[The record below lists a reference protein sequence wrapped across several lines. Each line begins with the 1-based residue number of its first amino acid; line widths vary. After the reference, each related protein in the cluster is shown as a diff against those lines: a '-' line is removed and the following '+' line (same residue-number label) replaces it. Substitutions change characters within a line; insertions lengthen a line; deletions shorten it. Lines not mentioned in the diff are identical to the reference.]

1 MAGLVLLDK
10 RNLLIRLAE
19 HPTVAYH
26 PLEYGNMVSATSF
39 RGLTINRAER
49 VPLRDRIECV
59 TEDLKEIQTI
69 LSITISF
76 KRTRR
81 LREFITTE
89 LSSLL
94 GEPFD
99 VYNQQDKVDYLLL
112 KNYLERQLR
121 DLELNVE
128 RDEKAKP
135 LLPFATTLV
144 ELCEAREAVDP
155 VIPKNVAEIL
165 FRTQKDVV
173 AVIDLVENTP
183 EKISVNKSSA
193 FRAAKT
199 VDDLREHLTEWF
211 GFYKGYDPLFD
222 WWVASPYSSIDSTLE
237 RLSSTIRE
245 KLVGIKPGDEDVI
258 VGEPIDREGLLA
270 ELQAEMIPYTPE
282 EIISIGEKEFEWCV
296 RELKKASQ
304 SMGFGDDWKKA
315 LEEVKNDYVEPGQQT
330 QLVKGLAHE
339 AISFVE
345 EHNLITVPQ
354 IAKETWQMFMMSPE
368 RQKVNPFFLGGSSII
383 VSYPTDTMDHE
394 AKLMSMRGNNIHF
407 ARATVFHELIPGHRL
422 QFYMNARHR
431 PYRQLFDTPFWIEG
445 WSLYWEMILWDDDRF
460 VKTPQNR
467 IGMLF
472 WRLHRCARIIFS
484 INFHLGRMTAQE
496 CIDLLVNEVGHERAT
511 AEGEVRRS
519 LAGDYSPL
527 YQAGYMLGALQI
539 YSLRKEVVGGGF
551 IREIDFHN
559 RFLKENR
566 MPIELMRALIC
577 EMPLGRDYSPSWRFY
592 RL

>member
-1 MAGLVLLDK
+1 
-10 RNLLIRLAE
+10 
-19 HPTVAYH
+19 
-26 PLEYGNMVSATSF
+26 MVSTTSF
-39 RGLTINRAER
+39 RRLPFHRAET
-49 VPLRDRIECV
+49 VQMRDRIERV

-69 LSITISF
+69 LSIGISS

-81 LREFITTE
+81 LREYITTE
-89 LSSLL
+89 LGSLS
-94 GEPFD
+94 EQPFD
-99 VYNQQDKVDYLLL
+99 LYYQEEKVDYLLL

-128 RDEKAKP
+128 RDEKATP
-135 LLPFATTLV
+135 LLPFAAALV
-144 ELCEAREAVDP
+144 ELCEARENVVP
-155 VIPKNVAEIL
+155 MIPKDVAGIL
-165 FRTQKDVV
+165 FRTQKDV
-173 AVIDLVENTP
+173 ATVIGTVEYTP
-183 EKISVNKSSA
+183 EKISINKSSA

-199 VDDLREHLTEWF
+199 VDDLREHLCEWF
-211 GFYKGYDPLFD
+211 DFYKGYDPLFD
-222 WWVASPYSSIDSTLE
+222 WWVASPYSEIDDSLT
-237 RLSSTIRE
+237 RLSSAIRE

-258 VGEPIDREGLLA
+258 VGEPIYREGLLA
-270 ELQAEMIPYTPE
+270 ELKAEMIPYTPE
-282 EIISIGEKEFEWCV
+282 EIIAIGEKEFEWCIK
-296 RELKKASQ
+296 ELKKAAQ
-304 SMGFGDDWKKA
+304 SMGFKDDWKKA
-315 LEEVKNDYVEPGQQT
+315 LEEVKNDYVDPGQQT
-330 QLVKGLAHE
+330 QLVKKLAHE

-345 EHNLITVPQ
+345 ELGLITVPQ

-383 VSYPTDTMDHE
+383 VSYPTETMDHE

-460 VKTPQNR
+460 AKTPQNR

-472 WRLHRCARIIFS
+472 WRLHRCARIVFS

-496 CIDLLVNEVGHERAT
+496 CIDMLVDQVGHERAT

-539 YSLRKEVVGGGF
+539 YALRKEVVEGEGGF
-551 IREIDFHN
+551 IREVDFHD

-566 MPIELMRALIC
+566 MPIELMRALIS
-577 EMPLGRDYSPSWRFY
+577 ESPLSRDYTPSWRFY
-592 RL
+592 RV

>member
-1 MAGLVLLDK
+1 M
-10 RNLLIRLAE
+10 
-19 HPTVAYH
+19 
-26 PLEYGNMVSATSF
+26 
-39 RGLTINRAER
+39 
-49 VPLRDRIECV
+49 RDRIERV
-59 TEDLKEIQTI
+59 TEDLKEIETI
-69 LSITISF
+69 LSIKIST

-81 LREFITTE
+81 LREYISTE
-89 LSSLL
+89 LRSLL
-94 GEPFD
+94 DEPFD
-99 VYNQQDKVDYLLL
+99 LYDQQEKVDYLLL
-112 KNYLERQLR
+112 KNYLERQIR
-121 DLELNVE
+121 ELELNVD
-128 RDEKAKP
+128 RDEKARP
-135 LLPFATTLV
+135 LLPFSTTV
-144 ELCEAREAVDP
+144 VGLCEAREAVLP
-155 VIPKNVAEIL
+155 VVPHHVAGTL
-165 FRTQKDVV
+165 FQTQKDVA

-183 EKISVNKSSA
+183 DRIRISKSSA

-199 VDDLREHLTEWF
+199 VDDLREHLAEWF

-222 WWVASPYSSIDSTLE
+222 WWVGSPYQNVDSALA
-237 RLSSTIRE
+237 RLSSTVRE
-245 KLVGIKPGDEDVI
+245 KLVGIKPGDEDII
-258 VGEPIDREGLLA
+258 VGEPIYREGLLA

-282 EIISIGEKEFEWCV
+282 EIIAIGEKEFKWCV
-296 RELKKASQ
+296 SKLKKASQ
-304 SMGFGDDWKKA
+304 RMGFGDDWKAA
-315 LEEVKNDYVEPGQQT
+315 LEDVKNDYVSPGQQT
-330 QLVKGLAHE
+330 QLVKSLALE

-394 AKLMSMRGNNIHF
+394 SKLMSMRGNSIHF
-407 ARATVFHELIPGHRL
+407 SRATVFHELIPGHRL

-460 VKTPQNR
+460 EKTAQNR

-496 CIDLLVNEVGHERAT
+496 CIDLLVNQVGHERAT

-519 LAGDYSPL
+519 LVGDYSPL

-539 YSLRKEVVGGGF
+539 YALRKEMVDAGF
-551 IREIDFHN
+551 ISEISFHDQ
-559 RFLKENR
+559 FLKENR
-566 MPIELMRALIC
+566 MPIELMRALMC
-577 EMPLGRDYSPSWRFY
+577 EVPLSRDYSPSWRFY